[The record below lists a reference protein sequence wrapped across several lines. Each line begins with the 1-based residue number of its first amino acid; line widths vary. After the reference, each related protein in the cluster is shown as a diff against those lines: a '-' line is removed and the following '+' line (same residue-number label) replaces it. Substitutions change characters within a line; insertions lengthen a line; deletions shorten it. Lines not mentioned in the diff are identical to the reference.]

1 MTTEHNYVFTG
12 VGGQGIILAATALGR
27 AATDA
32 GHDVRV
38 GEMHGMSQRGGS
50 VLAHVRYG
58 PTVYGPMVP
67 KGKADAIVALEPM
80 EALRYSPYLRDDG
93 TILSAMDGQAPLSVT
108 TGEATYPEEA
118 VLETELRRRGE
129 LIRIDTSA
137 IAREAGNP
145 RTGNIVMLGAL
156 SVVADL
162 DVETATLRAAIEE
175 SVPPN
180 TEEVNRNAFDLGRSA
195 GAKAMPGEYA

>member
-1 MTTEHNYVFTG
+1 MTTEHNYVLTG
-12 VGGQGIILAATALGR
+12 VGGQGILLAATTLGR

-80 EALRYSPYLRDDG
+80 EALRYTPYLRDDG
-93 TILSAMDGQAPLSVT
+93 MILSSTERDPPFSVT
-108 TGEATYPEEA
+108 TGEAAYPDEA
-118 VLETELRRRGE
+118 VLATELRNRGE
-129 LIRIDTSA
+129 LIRIDASEM
-137 IAREAGNP
+137 AREAGNP
-145 RTGNIVMLGAL
+145 RTGNIVLLGAL
-156 SVVADL
+156 SVVVDL
-162 DVETATLRAAIEE
+162 DIDTETVRAAIDK
-175 SVPPN
+175 SVPPDT
-180 TEEVNRNAFDLGRSA
+180 TEANRRAFDLGRTIPTESI
-195 GAKAMPGEYA
+195 PGQ